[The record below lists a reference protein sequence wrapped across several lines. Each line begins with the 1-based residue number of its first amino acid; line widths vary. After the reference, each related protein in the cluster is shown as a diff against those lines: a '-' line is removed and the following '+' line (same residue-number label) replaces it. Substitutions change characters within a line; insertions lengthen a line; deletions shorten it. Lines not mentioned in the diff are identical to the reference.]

1 MGTIATVVGLAST
14 AVFAVMWACNT
25 MRHRSHLDQC
35 VHDLQ
40 RQRRLDRR
48 LAGCVAEL
56 EQILDVLPASRRV
69 GEVPEELVGHVH
81 YLHSLRVEASDNV
94 VRLSSH
100 AVRLRWPD
108 GYLSRATLAGK
119 RCELAHGALVTAFR
133 TLADSAREYERGLAA
148 ALQTCGDGPKLR
160 APTMPVRLLDEAA
173 AEEVARL
180 RETCDEALAHTA
192 AATALRNEAF
202 LLLEATWPVRRSETV
217 ALAADP
223 YRGEIRPMGW
233 QGFGAQPLLHVD
245 AR

>member
-1 MGTIATVVGLAST
+1 MRTIATVVGLAST

-81 YLHSLRVEASDNV
+81 YLHILRVEASDNV

-100 AVRLRWPD
+100 AVRLRWPRRVFVA
-108 GYLSRATLAGK
+108 SHARRQAMRAGA
-119 RCELAHGALVTAFR
+119 RCPSHRIPDA
-133 TLADSAREYERGLAA
+133 RGLSA
-148 ALQTCGDGPKLR
+148 
-160 APTMPVRLLDEAA
+160 
-173 AEEVARL
+173 
-180 RETCDEALAHTA
+180 
-192 AATALRNEAF
+192 
-202 LLLEATWPVRRSETV
+202 
-217 ALAADP
+217 
-223 YRGEIRPMGW
+223 
-233 QGFGAQPLLHVD
+233 
-245 AR
+245 